1 MTHPDQRYVEALL
14 HNDTLVV
21 KEIYQKYSGNIR
33 RYIMA
38 NSGTEDD
45 AADIMQEAMID
56 IYRQAS
62 TQQLQLTCPFEPYLL
77 LICKRK
83 WLNQLKKSG
92 RSPVTKELDD
102 VSMGEDVFALA
113 EQMKMQDSR
122 MQVFLDCF
130 KAMGESC
137 REILRRCMGG
147 GDQET
152 IAAELKI
159 TYGYLRKK
167 KAECMAGLTKNIQ
180 SQLSKWQ

>member
-14 HNDTLVV
+14 SNDTLVV
-21 KEIYQKYSGNIR
+21 REIYQKFSGNIR
-33 RYIMA
+33 RYIVA

-45 AADIMQEAMID
+45 AADIMQEALID

-62 TQQLQLTCPFEPYLL
+62 GQGLQLTCPFEPYLL

-92 RSPVTKELDD
+92 RTPVTKELDD

-113 EQMKMQDSR
+113 EQTKQQDHR

-130 KAMGESC
+130 KALGTSC
-137 REILRRCMGG
+137 QEILRKCLSGQ
-147 GDQET
+147 DQET
-152 IAAELKI
+152 IAGQLKI
-159 TYGYLRKK
+159 SYGYLRKK
-167 KAECMAGLTKNIQ
+167 KTECMGTLTKNIQ
-180 SQLSKWQ
+180 SQLSKWH

>member
-1 MTHPDQRYVEALL
+1 MTHPDQRFVEALL

-21 KEIYQKYSGNIR
+21 KEIYQKFSGNIR
-33 RYIMA
+33 RYIVA

-83 WLNQLKKSG
+83 WLNQLKKTS
-92 RSPVTKELDD
+92 RAPVTKELDD

-113 EQMKMQDSR
+113 EQMKLQDSR

-130 KAMGESC
+130 KALGESC
-137 REILRRCMGG
+137 RSILQRCLSG
-147 GDQET
+147 GDQES
-152 IAAELKI
+152 IAEELKI
-159 TYGYLRKK
+159 SYGYLRKK
-167 KAECMAGLTKNIQ
+167 KTECMSTLTKNIQ

>member
-14 HNDTLVV
+14 HNDTLIV
-21 KEIYQKYSGNIR
+21 KEIYQKFSGNIR
-33 RYIMA
+33 RYIIA
-38 NSGTEDD
+38 NSGSEDD

-56 IYRQAS
+56 IYKQAS
-62 TQQLQLTCPFEPYLL
+62 TQELTLTCPFEPYLL

-92 RSPVTKELDD
+92 RNPVTKELDD

-130 KAMGESC
+130 KTLGDSC
-137 REILRRCMGG
+137 REILRRCLGG

-159 TYGYLRKK
+159 SYGYLRKK
-167 KAECMAGLTKNIQ
+167 KTECMSTLTKNIQ
-180 SQLSKWQ
+180 SQLSKWH